1 MSVINTNVKSLIAQ
15 DALNVNN
22 RKLSTAME
30 RLSTGSRINSAS
42 DDAAGLGI
50 ATRMTTQVR
59 GLNMAVRNANDAIS
73 VVQTAEGAMT
83 EVADILQRM
92 RELSV
97 QAASDQNSATDRSYL
112 QAEVQ
117 QLSDEIDRISET
129 TQFNNMNLLDGSF
142 ASKTFQIGANAGQT
156 INLDVG
162 SMAASQL
169 GVATST
175 IASTSSTTSVAAGVT
190 GVSAAGTASTPT
202 VIRLGFETSDTY
214 DFVLTDAGTGIAT
227 TFAATALD
235 LSSETSKANFA
246 EDLNTALTNAA
257 VDTVITGSALPADA
271 DGLDLTDTDDYEK
284 VRFTITVG
292 DSGPVAIDLRS
303 RLLGTTGASPD
314 VADLVTAAN
323 AEIQSL
329 FGDEIAV
336 TGSTGAAMVVTDSQG
351 RSISVSQGAGDGYLF
366 GTDSANDGALS
377 VDETTQNPISAAW
390 DGNNLMVTNSSGATT
405 TISAFNTLSG
415 DGTARVVFDAM
426 VDGQADADFDPV
438 VLSEATASDDLVSVK
453 GVVSSSN
460 LSVTFNDT
468 DGASPTNLVSFDI
481 TDGDG
486 RVMAAMA
493 DVEVNVDAADSGAI
507 VAAVKAALATGLATA
522 AFADDASFDASEFTV
537 TYEDSTLSIT
547 SSNGRAM
554 AIENYVS
561 TYNTATVNGV
571 KLASEANTYS
581 TGRIYIDPET
591 LNAGYVLADGESDYT
606 MSIDGEDGTP
616 SGINFGTIMDGTN
629 NLTGDDLAA
638 AVQAAIRADTDTALI
653 LAGSAAVHDT
663 TDVNVTWDASTSS
676 LVVTDSRNRVFGFTA
691 VNNLIGTSLITA
703 TPVDGV
709 ADSSAS
715 SLVTNSSTVS
725 GVVSAAS
732 QVTMQMSL
740 DEMNVNFSV
749 NGTALGAIDWD
760 STEAF
765 VGSDMQAALD
775 AQMAALNTA
784 YKTET
789 FSYSVSGNAITFN
802 QSAGGPI
809 EISAFV
815 SGTGYDSLTA
825 TLTPAD
831 GQGDAVSIGY
841 NEVLLTAAATGSV
854 ATATTATLK
863 LQGDELV
870 AFSISDG
877 TNSYEVSS
885 SAVDISSISST
896 SAFASTVND
905 ALAGSSIK
913 ASMDTDGTIYFS
925 DSTGGTISLT
935 SYTASS
941 GNAATWSP
949 ATGQG
954 DAVTVNTGYVGT
966 STSASSSVTL
976 VAGGTATSSVAQI
989 SLATQDDA
997 SDALTVIDSALEYVN
1012 GERSKLGAVEN
1023 RLTHTVNN
1031 LTNIVT
1037 NTEASRSRI
1046 LDTDY
1051 ATETT
1056 ELARAQ
1062 IIQQAATAMLAQAN
1076 QSSQSVL
1083 SLLQ

>member
-15 DALNVNN
+15 DALTVNN

-30 RLSTGSRINSAS
+30 RLSTGSRINSAA

-83 EVADILQRM
+83 EVSDILQRM

-97 QAASDQNSATDRSYL
+97 QAASDSNTATDRSYL

-129 TQFNNMNLLDGSF
+129 TQFNSANLLDGSF
-142 ASKTFQIGANAGQT
+142 AGKTFQIGANAGQT
-156 INLDVG
+156 IGLDIG
-162 SMAASQL
+162 SMASSQL
-169 GVATST
+169 GVASSTVATTS
-175 IASTSSTTSVAAGVT
+175 ATTSVAAGVS
-190 GVSAAGTASTPT
+190 GVSAAGTASTPA

-214 DFVLTDAGTGIAT
+214 DFVLTDAATGIAT
-227 TFAATALD
+227 TFAATAVD

-257 VDTVITGSALPADA
+257 VDTVITGSAQPLDADA
-271 DGLDLTDTDDYEK
+271 LDLSDSDDYEK

-303 RLLGTTGASPD
+303 RLLGTTGASPT
-314 VADLVTAAN
+314 VANLVTAAN

-329 FGDEIAV
+329 FGDDVAV
-336 TGSTGAAMVVTDSQG
+336 TGGTGAAMVVTDSQG

-377 VDETTQNPISAAW
+377 VDETTQNTISAAW
-390 DGNNLMVTNSSGATT
+390 DGNNLMVTNSSGAKT
-405 TISAFNTLSG
+405 TLSAYNSAS
-415 DGTARVVFDAM
+415 GTSLVVFDAM

-438 VLSEATASDDLVSVK
+438 VLSETAVSDDLVNFK

-460 LSVTFNDT
+460 LSVTFNNT

-481 TDGDG
+481 TDSDG
-486 RVMAAMA
+486 RVMAAMVA
-493 DVEVNVDAADSGAI
+493 VEVNVDAADSGAI
-507 VAAVKAALATGLATA
+507 VAAVQTALATGLAA
-522 AFADDASFDASEFTV
+522 NFSDDASFDASEFTV
-537 TYEDSTLSIT
+537 KYEDSTLTIT
-547 SSNGRAM
+547 SNNGRAM
-554 AIENYVS
+554 GIENYSS

-591 LNAGYVLADGESDYT
+591 LNAGYVLTDGDSDYT
-606 MSIDGEDGTP
+606 MVINGEDGTA

-629 NLTGDDLAA
+629 NLTGDALAA
-638 AVQAAIRADTDTALI
+638 AVQAAIRLDTDTAL
-653 LAGSAAVHDT
+653 LVTGATATHDT
-663 TDVNVTWDASTSS
+663 TDVNVTWDDSTSS
-676 LVVTDSRNRVFGFTA
+676 LVITDSRNRVFGFTA
-691 VNNLIGTSLITA
+691 VNNTIGTSLVTA
-703 TPVDGV
+703 APVAGV

-715 SLVTNSSTVS
+715 SLLTNSSAVS
-725 GVVSAAS
+725 GTVSAAS
-732 QVTMQMSL
+732 QVTMQLNL

-749 NGTALGAIDWD
+749 NGTALGATDWD

-765 VGSDMQAALD
+765 DGSDMQAALD

-815 SGTGYDSLTA
+815 SGTGYNALTA
-825 TLTPAD
+825 TLTPAE

-841 NEVLLTAAATGSV
+841 NEILLTASATGTL
-854 ATATTATLK
+854 AAATTATLK
-863 LQGDELV
+863 LQGDDLV
-870 AFSISDG
+870 NFSISDG

-913 ASMDTDGTIYFS
+913 ASMDTDGTMYFS
-925 DSTGGTISLT
+925 DATGGTISLT
-935 SYTASS
+935 SFGASS

-954 DAVTVNTGYVGT
+954 NAVTVKTGYVGT

-976 VAGGTATSSVAQI
+976 VSGSTSNSSVAQI
-989 SLATQDDA
+989 SLATQDGA

-1031 LTNIVT
+1031 LSNIVT

-1046 LDTDY
+1046 MDTDY

-1056 ELARAQ
+1056 ELARSQ